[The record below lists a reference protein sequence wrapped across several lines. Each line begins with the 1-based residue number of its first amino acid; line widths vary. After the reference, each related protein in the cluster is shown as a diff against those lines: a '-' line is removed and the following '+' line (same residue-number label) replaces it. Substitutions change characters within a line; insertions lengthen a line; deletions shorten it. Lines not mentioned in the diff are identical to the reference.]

1 VRRDVTNLVVSTGLF
16 SIAYSML
23 IFTIPLF
30 AVSVGSSES
39 ELGFIAMAYTLP
51 SLFVPILVGGFLD
64 RAKAMRVI
72 QAAMAAYA
80 LPTLLFPYSSSFL
93 QVAAIRTV
101 QGFVSTAFWVAI
113 EKRLSDLVSLG
124 ERGRVMSYYNVSW
137 SGAFIVG
144 PSLAGLIIEAFHF
157 GSAFLVAFLWQAA
170 ALLVLVGLTHQ
181 EEGKLTIPT
190 ASPTEGEGGTGE
202 RPWEAGDLIAACLTV
217 GMAGLILGLLFSLFP
232 AYLLL
237 LGFSPLR
244 AGCFFLLFSVARVTA
259 FLGIGRVIDSIGEH
273 KFMLAGMVLSVSV
286 VTLGSTTR
294 PELLALG
301 LVLLGVGSGMTYTGA
316 LTLIS
321 RAPSKSRGSSI
332 GKFEIS
338 FSLGIA
344 VMAQLEGV
352 TADLFRPSIPY
363 VLSGVITVIGSVA
376 LLTLILTSKRPKP
389 I

>member
-1 VRRDVTNLVVSTGLF
+1 MRRDVTNLIVSTGLF

-39 ELGFIAMAYTLP
+39 ELGFIAMVYTLP

-64 RAKAMRVI
+64 RTRAMPVI
-72 QAAMAAYA
+72 QASMAAYA

-93 QVAAIRTV
+93 QVAAIRTI
-101 QGFVSTAFWVAI
+101 QGFVSIAFWVAI
-113 EKRLSDLVSLG
+113 EKGLSDLVSHG
-124 ERGRVMSYYNVSW
+124 ERGRVMSYYNVAW

-144 PSLAGLIIEAFHF
+144 PSLAGFLIEAFDF
-157 GSAFLVAFLWQAA
+157 RSAFLVTFLWQVA
-170 ALLVLVGLTHQ
+170 ALLVLVGLTHH
-181 EEGKLTIPT
+181 EEAKYTTSMAEPI
-190 ASPTEGEGGTGE
+190 EGGDAMRE

-232 AYLLL
+232 AYLVL
-237 LGFSPLR
+237 LGFSPLW
-244 AGCFFLLFSVARVTA
+244 AGLFLLLFSLARVTT
-259 FLGIGRVIDSIGEH
+259 FLGVGRVIDTIGEH
-273 KFMLAGMVLSVSV
+273 KFMLSGMVLSVSV
-286 VTLGSTTR
+286 AILGVTTR
-294 PELLALG
+294 PELLAVG
-301 LVLLGVGSGMTYTGA
+301 LIVLGVGSGMTYTAA

-344 VMAQLEGV
+344 VMAQLGGI
-352 TADLFRPSIPY
+352 TADLFRPSTPY
-363 VLSGVITVIGSVA
+363 VLGGVITVIGSVA
-376 LLTLILTSKRPKP
+376 LLTLILTSKGT
-389 I
+389 